1 MYSLPPCLS
10 DKEKRGHMENIIKA
24 MRERISK
31 LEEEKDL
38 KESEI
43 EEKIAEWKNSVQDI
57 HDALCDESNVDS
69 FDSETDLV
77 ELASEI
83 QELKDALNSLRE
95 EIVEAKIYDEWY
107 IGESYVCAIENG
119 DFSGL
124 DNEDEVEDV
133 QDFINKIADYPDF
146 CLVWGEE
153 SGFEFC
159 HISGLRSNCLL
170 ARLVLVG

>member
-1 MYSLPPCLS
+1 
-10 DKEKRGHMENIIKA
+10 MENVIRT
-24 MRERISK
+24 MRERIGK
-31 LEEEKDL
+31 LDEEKTL

-43 EEKIAEWKNSVQDI
+43 EEKIADWKNSVQDI
-57 HDALCDESNVDS
+57 YKALCDESNVDN
-69 FDSETDLV
+69 FDSETDLL

-83 QELKDALNSLRE
+83 QELKESLKNLGE
-95 EIVEAKIYDEWY
+95 EIADAKIYDEWY
-107 IGESYVCAIENG
+107 IGEAYVSAIENG

-133 QDFINKIADYPDF
+133 QDFINKIAGYSPDF

-153 SGFEFC
+153 SEFEYC

-170 ARLVLVG
+170 AKLVLVG

>member
-1 MYSLPPCLS
+1 
-10 DKEKRGHMENIIKA
+10 MENIIRT

-31 LEEEKDL
+31 LESKRKL

-57 HDALCDESNVDS
+57 HNALCDEDNTDY
-69 FDSETDLV
+69 FDSETDLL

-83 QELKDALNSLRE
+83 QEAKGSLNDLEE
-95 EIVEAKIYDEWY
+95 EIAEAKVYDEWY

-124 DNEDEVEDV
+124 DNEDEVEDA
-133 QDFINKIADYPDF
+133 QDFINKIADYSPDF

-153 SGFEFC
+153 SEFQYC

-170 ARLVLVG
+170 AKLVLVG

>member
-1 MYSLPPCLS
+1 
-10 DKEKRGHMENIIKA
+10 MENIIKT

-31 LEEEKDL
+31 LEEEKEV

-43 EEKIAEWKNSVQDI
+43 ESLVEEWKDIAEGMYKTLNDDNNV
-57 HDALCDESNVDS
+57 ESDFYN
-69 FDSETDLV
+69 DLTQ
-77 ELASEI
+77 LASEI
-83 QELKDALNSLRE
+83 QSLKESLKDLGE
-95 EIVEAKIYDEWY
+95 EILEAKIFDEWY

-124 DNEDEVEDV
+124 DNEDEENV
-133 QDFINKIADYPDF
+133 QDFINKIADYSPNF

-153 SGFEFC
+153 SEFEFC

-170 ARLVLVG
+170 AKLVLVG